1 MMNYLLTST
10 FIHAGILLGLCY
22 TPVSVNTSGGD
33 KVEVKIVEKTK
44 KLDQAPILPT
54 SRKPLIPGPGAGKS
68 EKHEE
73 VDMTDYANQLKAA
86 VDPVWVAKI
95 EPFRSNLSRTY
106 QIIVLLFP
114 DIHGKVVSIRIVKSS
129 GNRSLDAL
137 AIQTFREVGQLPK
150 PPESLVK
157 EGIEWEFTIGGR
169 SQ

>member
-10 FIHAGILLGLCY
+10 FIHAGILLSLCY

-33 KVEVKIVEKTK
+33 RVEVKIVEKTK

-54 SRKPLIPGPGAGKS
+54 SRKPLIPGPGAGKA
-68 EKHEE
+68 EKHEQ
-73 VDMTDYANQLKAA
+73 VDLTDYANQLKAA
-86 VDPVWVAKI
+86 VDPVWYSHVHGLEGK
-95 EPFRSNLSRTY
+95 LSQRLTT
-106 QIIVLLFP
+106 IVLLFP
-114 DIHGKVVSIRIVKSS
+114 DMYGKVVSIRIVKSS
-129 GNRSLDAL
+129 GNKSLDAL